1 MKPFSDFIKKLP
13 AARRIKIEA
22 SARSKVAAVRLQQAR
37 EQVGV
42 TQEELA
48 ERLHMSQPAL
58 SRFERRPNI
67 TMSVLQRYVEALGG
81 TLEVNVLLPREAKGA
96 KVSPKQGR
104 SAKVSPK
111 LIRRA
116 SRRAPAR
123 RIALVTA

>member
-1 MKPFSDFIKKLP
+1 MKPFNDYLKKLP
-13 AARRIKIEA
+13 ADRRARIEEGARQKIA
-22 SARSKVAAVRLQQAR
+22 TIRLQQAR

-81 TLEVNVLLPREAKGA
+81 KLEVNVLLP
-96 KVSPKQGR
+96 KQGR
-104 SAKVSPK
+104 GVGRVPG
-111 LIRRA
+111 
-116 SRRAPAR
+116 R
-123 RIALVTA
+123 RIQLVTG

>member
-1 MKPFSDFIKKLP
+1 MKPFNDYLKKLP
-13 AARRIKIEA
+13 AGRRARIEEAARRKI
-22 SARSKVAAVRLQQAR
+22 SVIRLQQAR

-81 TLEVNVLLPREAKGA
+81 KLEVNVLLPKHGQRLGRKTNLRGDRAVA
-96 KVSPKQGR
+96 QCIPLVS
-104 SAKVSPK
+104 A
-111 LIRRA
+111 
-116 SRRAPAR
+116 
-123 RIALVTA
+123 